1 MDESVSARRG
11 EEGLFREIKVCR
23 GSGIVLDEEKELN
36 SKNFCWRKGK
46 GGVSVWLWIRGTNL
60 FLNRRFSLYNDF
72 FMYCE
77 IFEYTRR
84 EKYCDLISLFF
95 FEIIAHTY

>member
-36 SKNFCWRKGK
+36 SKNFCSRKGK

-60 FLNRRFSLYNDF
+60 FLNRRVLACI
-72 FMYCE
+72 M
-77 IFEYTRR
+77 IFLCIARYSNTPG
-84 EKYCDLISLFF
+84 EKNIV
-95 FEIIAHTY
+95 I